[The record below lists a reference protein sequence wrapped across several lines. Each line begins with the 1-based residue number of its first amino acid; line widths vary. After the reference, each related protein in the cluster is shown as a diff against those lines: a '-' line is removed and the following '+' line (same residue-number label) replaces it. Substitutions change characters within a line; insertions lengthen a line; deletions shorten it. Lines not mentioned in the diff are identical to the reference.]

1 MGVARDAARGA
12 GELIHGHLAQRHD
25 LGRALIPHI
34 QHWHQE
40 ALERGEARREQLRA
54 ARTANI
60 ERGMMAVTTIVYN
73 GSMSG
78 GAVSI

>member
-1 MGVARDAARGA
+1 MA
-12 GELIHGHLAQRHD
+12 GRHQD
-25 LGRALIPHI
+25 
-34 QHWHQE
+34 

-78 GAVSI
+78 GAV